1 MEFMIE
7 VFGND
12 KSLKKLK
19 IKIFDLETISKR
31 DDQLKISIQKIKQ
44 HDTAMIFFTSGSTG
58 IPKGVGKFPTK
69 IFQLP
74 ISSN

>member
-7 VFGND
+7 AGND

-31 DDQLKISIQKIKQ
+31 DDQLKISIPKIKQ
-44 HDTAMIFFTSGSTG
+44 HDTAMIFLLLDQQEFL
-58 IPKGVGKFPTK
+58 KE
-69 IFQLP
+69 
-74 ISSN
+74 